1 MKQDMPKFVK
11 VSGLSVMV
19 ACNGFRMSTFDI
31 LKWLKEHGY
40 VVGEY
45 SIVPSQ
51 KALDEGLLNMLV
63 DFEFGS
69 GENEGTNTEIY
80 TLLISPKG
88 QEFFV
93 NEIRKT
99 YGVKA

>member
-1 MKQDMPKFVK
+1 M
-11 VSGLSVMV
+11 SGIE
-19 ACNGFRMSTFDI
+19 I
-31 LKWLKEHGY
+31 LEWLKEHGY

-63 DFEFGS
+63 EYVVGR
-69 GENEGTNTEIY
+69 GENEGINTEVY
-80 TLLISPKG
+80 TLIISPKG

-93 NEIRKT
+93 NEILREH
-99 YGVKA
+99 GVRA